1 MARGEIGQ
9 PGGRREAAIPAPL
22 HRLVEGRGIAGG
34 VGLFDR
40 VEVEF
45 GHGAVLLRWLLFC
58 FAQRHEDTKRLY
70 AGPATLD
77 DRAKR
82 TPFVSLC
89 ICASPIR
96 QIGREP
102 GRAGGGTSV

>member
-1 MARGEIGQ
+1 MRVSD
-9 PGGRREAAIPAPL
+9 L
-22 HRLVEGRGIAGG
+22 SSDVCSSYLGRGIAGG

-70 AGPATLD
+70 AGPATLA

-82 TPFVSLC
+82 TPFVSSCL
-89 ICASPIR
+89 CASPILPSR
-96 QIGREP
+96 LHPVPAGKGR
-102 GRAGGGTSV
+102 S

>member
-1 MARGEIGQ
+1 MRISDWSSDVCSSDLLRRPGTGFQHDMARGEIGQ

-70 AGPATLD
+70 AG
-77 DRAKR
+77 DRKSTR
-82 TPFVSLC
+82 LNS
-89 ICASPIR
+89 SH
-96 QIGREP
+96 
-102 GRAGGGTSV
+102 